1 MLSKNKKSYT
11 KAQRHLR
18 GDRYDA
24 KLVRDLPPLKTM
36 MMHLMPKR
44 TEAEVWLPDKLD
56 VTELLKYVEKK
67 KAANPELRITPFQC
81 VIAALA
87 RMAKERPLT
96 NCFVQGRQ
104 LYERNKITIGF
115 VCKVKKEDDA
125 TEELIIYTANNRDNL
140 DDVCGKITQKIKHAK
155 ENAGH
160 ISTADSSMK
169 KLARLPRGVL
179 TVLFAILRKFDYFGA
194 DLSFLTDGDINYCS
208 ILVSNLGSVGMS
220 SIYHHLNNYGT
231 NSMVVTLGKI
241 HKEEVIYP
249 DGSREVRDLLDIG
262 TTVDE
267 RVADGFYYSQC
278 VILLKKIIEN
288 PELLDIPL
296 GTPLE

>member
-1 MLSKNKKSYT
+1 MISKNKKST
-11 KAQRHLR
+11 NKSKKHLR

-24 KLVRDLPPLKTM
+24 RLVRDLPPLKAV

-56 VTELLKYVEKK
+56 VTDLLKYVEKK
-67 KAANPELRITPFQC
+67 KAANPNLKITPFQC
-81 VIAALA
+81 IITALA

-96 NCFVQGRQ
+96 NCFVQDKQ
-104 LYERNKITIGF
+104 LYERNKLTIGF

-125 TEELIIYTANNRDNL
+125 TEELIIYTADDRDSLNN
-140 DDVCGKITQKIKHAK
+140 VCSKITKKIMLAK

-160 ISTADSSMK
+160 ISTADRSIK
-169 KLARLPRGVL
+169 KLARLPHGIL
-179 TVLFAILRKFDYFGA
+179 TVLLAILRKLDYFGA

-249 DGSREVRDLLDIG
+249 DGTRKVRDLLDIG

-267 RVADGFYYSQC
+267 RVADGFYYSQS